1 MKAGDKVSFKDEK
14 LNGVILEILQNGKVL
29 VELEDGFPME
39 ALQNQLV
46 VTVPFIKQQT
56 QNDAKEDIS

>member
-46 VTVPFIKQQT
+46 GIRREFPCYTVNFCCF
-56 QNDAKEDIS
+56 

>member
-39 ALQNQLV
+39 AL
-46 VTVPFIKQQT
+46 
-56 QNDAKEDIS
+56 